1 MRPLLSGLIN
11 FVLGVLFTYFAFQQV
26 QENGWGF
33 FSYLLLI
40 IATLDIG
47 SGLRLIFLH
56 FKIKNSQK
64 K

>member
-11 FVLGVLFTYFAFQQV
+11 FVLGALFTYFAFQQV